1 MVIINHEEITQLAF
15 KIYCDNW
22 PLDDVIWQLA
32 EVSLFILKNFKVKAD
47 TMIQELIA
55 TSTIDE
61 LKPLVQ
67 NQKIIRPSKDEITDL
82 AQRIYYQNNE
92 RSKLHWFLAEKLLL
106 WKQVKELLPH
116 P

>member
-1 MVIINHEEITQLAF
+1 MVIIKYEEITQLAF

-32 EVSLFILKNFKVKAD
+32 EVSLYILKNFKVKSD
-47 TMIQELIA
+47 SMIQELIA

-67 NQKIIRPSKDEITDL
+67 NQKLIRPTKEEIKDL
-82 AQRIYYQNNE
+82 AQRIYDQSNE

-106 WKQVKELLPH
+106 WKQVKELLIH
-116 P
+116 